1 MLVEVNYLQKRGKA
15 GWRYRRI
22 VPDKLRP
29 VIGKREFLV
38 PLGHTEAAAL
48 RAYPKVHAAVERSIV
63 DAVRKLRAPATTAA
77 SAQPDLAKPT
87 DLERYRLATRHVA
100 EWNLTDPDEIDI
112 MADHLEETGQ
122 AGRTFLG
129 QEPADLYRAL
139 VVPDMKPKATIED
152 AKRLYLTEK
161 VKDDRKKGLELE
173 RVFRLVAEA
182 VDLSRTL
189 DSLKRQDAKE
199 VRDHMLDGRSATSV
213 DRYLNVVRAAINHAL
228 KEFDLDCKNPFM
240 GLEVGDKDKAEPDRD
255 KRRPYTDVEVKLVR
269 QRVDDHASETLGHIW
284 RILEGTGCRLAEVAG
299 LRVKDVYLDHA
310 VPHIEVEWHDDRRVK
325 TMASRRRVPLLGDAL
340 VAAKEAVK
348 AAKGE
353 TALFPAYCREG
364 GPASCSAILSKHV
377 RAVVKDPKIGPAHSL
392 RHRMADKLDLAGVQ
406 DSVRDRLLGHTKGE
420 AREGYGGGVDAWLQI
435 ATDALQA
442 TLDRGRTGVEAVK
455 LS

>member
-29 VIGKREFLV
+29 VIGKREFLE
-38 PLGHTEAAAL
+38 PLGRTEAEAL

-63 DAVRKLRAPATTAA
+63 DAMRKLRAPATAS
-77 SAQPDLAKPT
+77 SAQPGIAKT
-87 DLERYRLATRHVA
+87 ELERYRWATRHVA
-100 EWNLTDPDEIDI
+100 EWNLTDPDEVDV
-112 MADHLEETGQ
+112 MADHLEATGQ
-122 AGRTFLG
+122 
-129 QEPADLYRAL
+129 ADLYRAL
-139 VVPDMKPKATIED
+139 VVPDRKPEPTLED
-152 AKRLYLTEK
+152 AKRLYLTER

-182 VDLSRTL
+182 VELSRTL

-228 KEFDLDCKNPFM
+228 KEFDLSCKNPFM

-255 KRRPYTDVEVKLVR
+255 KRRPYTDAEVKMVR
-269 QRVDDHASETLGHIW
+269 QRVDGHASETLGHIW

-299 LRVKDVYLDHA
+299 LRVKDVFLDHA

-340 VAAKEAVK
+340 VAAKQAVK

-435 ATDALQA
+435 ATDALRA
-442 TLDRGRTGVEAVK
+442 AGG
-455 LS
+455 